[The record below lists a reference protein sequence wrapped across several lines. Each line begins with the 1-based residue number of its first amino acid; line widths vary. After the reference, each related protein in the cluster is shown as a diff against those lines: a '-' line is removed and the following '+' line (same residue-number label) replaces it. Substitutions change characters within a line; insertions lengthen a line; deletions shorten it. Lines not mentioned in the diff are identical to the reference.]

1 MSAHSIN
8 GAYNLSLF
16 ELVIQALVQGITEFL
31 PVSSSGHLI
40 LVRAGLGWPDPGLN
54 FDVAIHVGTLVAVII
69 YLRSEVGR
77 LFSGALTLFRG
88 HYNADARLLM
98 HITIAT
104 LPVVIAGYMGK
115 SFVADATRTVSFVAA
130 TTLVF
135 GVLLYFADRT
145 GTHERT
151 IDGLT
156 PLHALAIGIAQ
167 VFALLPGTS
176 RSGITMTAARALGY
190 DRTEAARFSML
201 IGAPILAAAGL
212 YGAMG
217 LLTADA
223 AETVL
228 TIKDGL
234 IVAGIAF
241 VTGLASIWFLMSL
254 LSRMSFL
261 PFVLY
266 RFVLGAV
273 LILGSPLIGLF

>member
-1 MSAHSIN
+1 MPAHSIN

-40 LVRAGLGWPDPGLN
+40 LVRAGLGWPDPGLD

-77 LFSGALTLFRG
+77 LFLGALTLFRG

-135 GVLLYFADRT
+135 GVLLYLADRT
-145 GTHERT
+145 RAHERT
-151 IDGLT
+151 IEGLT
-156 PLHALAIGIAQ
+156 PLHALTIGIAQ
-167 VFALLPGTS
+167 IFALLPGTS
-176 RSGITMTAARALGY
+176 RSGITMTMARALGY
-190 DRTEAARFSML
+190 RRVEAARFSFL
-201 IGAPILAAAGL
+201 ISIPTITGAGLLATMDLAAHGNMQLGL
-212 YGAMG
+212 
-217 LLTADA
+217 DA
-223 AETVL
+223 A
-228 TIKDGL
+228 
-234 IVAGIAF
+234 VAALIAF
-241 VTGLASIWFLMSL
+241 ASAWFAMNALIHWVEKN
-254 LSRMSFL
+254 SFA
-261 PFVLY
+261 PFVIY
-266 RFVLGAV
+266 RVA
-273 LILGSPLIGLF
+273 LGSILLIWLLV